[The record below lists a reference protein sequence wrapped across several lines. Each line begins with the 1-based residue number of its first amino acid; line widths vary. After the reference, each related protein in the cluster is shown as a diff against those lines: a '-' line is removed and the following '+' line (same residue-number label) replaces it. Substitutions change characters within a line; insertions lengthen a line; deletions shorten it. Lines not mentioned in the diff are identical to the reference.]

1 MKKEAQIISECR
13 KRKNALERL
22 LNDVDRGYI
31 WQEDRS
37 LIKLSIRRSIAI
49 EELNIKKL
57 QGKL

>member
-1 MKKEAQIISECR
+1 MKKETQIISECR

-22 LNDVDRGYI
+22 LDDVDRGYI